1 MITKQEI
8 KRSLGL
14 MGIVPGDTLLLHSAM
29 TAIGGVE
36 GGADSVIDAFLETI
50 GEEGTLVM
58 STLTG
63 WFAPFDAA
71 TSPSAVGYLCCAAC
85 IPSTLSALT
94 ARTQPSLQ
102 KAMNTAKPVAEKVH
116 LI

>member
-36 GGADSVIDAFLETI
+36 GGADTVIDAFLETI
-50 GEEGTLVM
+50 RRIEEKILDLKTR
-58 STLTG
+58 
-63 WFAPFDAA
+63 
-71 TSPSAVGYLCCAAC
+71 
-85 IPSTLSALT
+85 I
-94 ARTQPSLQ
+94 
-102 KAMNTAKPVAEKVH
+102 
-116 LI
+116 